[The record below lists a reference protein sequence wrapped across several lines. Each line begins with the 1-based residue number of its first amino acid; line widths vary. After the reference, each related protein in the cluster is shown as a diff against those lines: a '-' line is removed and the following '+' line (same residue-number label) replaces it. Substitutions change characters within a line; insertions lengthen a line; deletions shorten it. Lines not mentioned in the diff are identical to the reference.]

1 MKPRVLVTRLLPQ
14 PAIEMIAA
22 HFEAHVNSSDLKY
35 TKQELMQ
42 HLTDKEGMVCLL
54 TDSIDAEVIDASPK
68 LKVIAN
74 VAVGYDNI
82 DVKVATRKGILV
94 TNTPGVLTE
103 TTADLAWALLMAT
116 ARRLV
121 EADRYLR
128 AGEWREW
135 GLNLM
140 LGGDIYGKTLGIV
153 GLGRI
158 GKAVARRARGF
169 DMSLLYYDP
178 VRADAPTERDLGVT
192 YADLEALL
200 RESDFVT
207 LHLPLTQSTHHLI
220 GERELSMMKPTAYLI
235 NTSRGP
241 IVDEAALANALQKG
255 TIAGAGLDVFE
266 REPHLEESLLRLDN
280 TVLLPHIAS
289 ASVATRTRMATMAAD
304 NLIAALS
311 GEKPPNPV
319 NPEALQTRRP

>member
-1 MKPRVLVTRLLPQ
+1 MDMLTARCQ
-14 PAIEMIAA
+14 AQ
-22 HFEAHVNSSDLKY
+22 VNSSDLKY

-42 HLTDKEGMVCLL
+42 RLADKEGVICLL
-54 TDSIDAEVIDASPK
+54 TDSIDAQVIDASPK

-82 DVKVATRKGILV
+82 DVKAATRKGILV

-128 AGEWREW
+128 AGKWREW
-135 GLNLM
+135 GLSLM

-169 DMSLLYYDP
+169 DMRLLYYDP
-178 VRADAPTERDLGVT
+178 VRADVAVEEGLGVT
-192 YADLEALL
+192 YTDLETLL

-207 LHLPLTQSTHHLI
+207 LHLPLMQSTHHLM
-220 GERELSMMKPTAYLI
+220 GERQLSMMKPTAYLV

-241 IVDEAALANALQKG
+241 IVDEAALARALQHG
-255 TIAGAGLDVFE
+255 TIVGAGLDVFE
-266 REPHLEESLLRLDN
+266 REPQVEEGLLRLEN

-289 ASVATRTRMATMAAD
+289 ASVATRTKMATMAAE
-304 NLIAALS
+304 NLITALK
-311 GEKPPNPV
+311 GETPPNPV
-319 NPEALQTRRP
+319 NPQALQTRRA